1 METSDSVPSPTVT
14 LEEFSKVDFR
24 IGTVFSAERVPKSK
38 KLIRLQV
45 SFGDAGSDD
54 RQILAGVGVDH
65 EPESLV
71 GKQYAFVVN
80 LPPREMMGYE
90 SRGMILATSG
100 LNGLVLVAPGGPV
113 RNGSR
118 LG

>member
-1 METSDSVPSPTVT
+1 MEINDPAPSNITI
-14 LEEFSKVDFR
+14 EEFFKVDFR
-24 IGTVFSAERVPKSK
+24 VGTVFSAERVPKSK
-38 KLIRLQV
+38 KLLRLQV

-54 RQILAGVGVDH
+54 RQILAGIGADH

-71 GKQYAFVVN
+71 GKQYVFVVN

-90 SRGMILATSG
+90 SRGMMLATSG
-100 LNGLVLVAPGGPV
+100 PNGLVLVALGGPV
-113 RNGSR
+113 PNGSR